1 MLHIFR
7 QVWFGAVNQGNHN
20 HQKEKWSWSSVGG
33 FGMETSNFALNVPEL
48 VVGSGEQ
55 GIIRNHTFLR
65 FHVMSYDLLLSQ
77 CDCEFLVQ
85 IPSFLSILLSS
96 LVQVTY
102 SKFLKNAFE
111 TYVIMTAL

>member
-1 MLHIFR
+1 
-7 QVWFGAVNQGNHN
+7 
-20 HQKEKWSWSSVGG
+20 
-33 FGMETSNFALNVPEL
+33 METSNFALNVPEL

-96 LVQVTY
+96 LVQVTN